1 MTFSFRSS
9 LLAACVALASCVV
22 WTLPVQARE
31 FRSAEV
37 HPADYPT
44 TKAVEYMGQLL
55 KERSGGKHSV
65 KVFPNA
71 ALGQERDAIEQ
82 LKIGG
87 LDMMRINVAP
97 LNNIV
102 PETVVPALP
111 FLFRSEDHMHAVLDG
126 PVGDEILKAM
136 EKAGM
141 IGLAFY
147 DSGARSL
154 YTAKKPV
161 KTLADVKGMKIRVQ
175 QSDLFVAMVE
185 ALGANATPMPYGEVY
200 TALKTGLIDAA
211 ENNFPSYE
219 SSRHFEA
226 APNYTLTEHSM
237 APEVLVFSKRIWDR
251 LSAEEQ
257 AMIRQAAKDSVP
269 HMRKLWDER
278 ETKSRQIVEAGGAK
292 IMPVADRQAWA
303 DAMKPVHERF
313 ANTPA
318 LKSLL
323 ERVQATQ

>member
-1 MTFSFRSS
+1 MVLNLSRLS
-9 LLAACVALASCVV
+9 LLAACLALAA
-22 WTLPVQARE
+22 PAQARD

-44 TKAVEYMGQLL
+44 TKAVQYMGDLL
-55 KERSGGKHSV
+55 KERSGGKLGV

-102 PETVVPALP
+102 PETIVPALP

-126 PVGDEILKAM
+126 PVGDEILAAM
-136 EKAGM
+136 EEQGM
-141 IGLAFY
+141 VGLAFY
-147 DSGARSL
+147 DSGARSM
-154 YTAKKPV
+154 YATQPI
-161 KTLADVKGMKIRVQ
+161 KTLSDIQHRKIRVQ

-185 ALGANATPMPYGEVY
+185 ALGANPTPMPYGEVY
-200 TALKTGLIDAA
+200 TALKTGLVDAA

-226 APNYTLTEHSM
+226 APYYAQTEHSM
-237 APEVLVFSKRIWDR
+237 APEVLVFSKVIWDR
-251 LSAEEQ
+251 LDEEDQ
-257 AMIRQAAKDSVP
+257 KMVRQAAKDSVP

-278 ETKSRQIVEAGGAK
+278 EAKSRQVVEAGGAK
-292 IMPVADRQAWA
+292 IAPIEDKQVWV
-303 DAMKPVHERF
+303 DAMKPVYERF
-313 ANTPA
+313 ANTPE
-318 LKSLL
+318 LQKLV
-323 ERVQATQ
+323 ERVQADQTK

>member
-1 MTFSFRSS
+1 M
-9 LLAACVALASCVV
+9 LLAACAACIAAAL
-22 WTLPVQARE
+22 PGQARE

-55 KERSGGKHSV
+55 KERSGGKHSI

-82 LKIGG
+82 LKLGG

-97 LNNIV
+97 LNNVV
-102 PETVVPALP
+102 PETIVPALP
-111 FLFRSEDHMHAVLDG
+111 FLFRSEDQMHQVLDG
-126 PVGDEILKAM
+126 PVGEKILKAM
-136 EKAGM
+136 EKQGM
-141 IGLAFY
+141 VGLAFY

-154 YTAKKPV
+154 YTTKPV

-175 QSDLFVAMVE
+175 QSDVFVAMVQ
-185 ALGANATPMPYGEVY
+185 ALGASATPMPYGEVY
-200 TALKTGLIDAA
+200 TALTTGLIDAA
-211 ENNFPSYE
+211 ENNYPSYE
-219 SSRHFEA
+219 SSRHFEVA
-226 APNYTLTEHSM
+226 KYYNLTEHSM

-269 HMRKLWDER
+269 HMRQLWRER
-278 ETKSRQIVEAGGAK
+278 ESKSKDIVLKAGVQLVPIEDK
-292 IMPVADRQAWA
+292 EKWA
-303 DAMKPVHERF
+303 EAMKPVFEKF
-313 ANTPA
+313 AGTPE
-318 LKSLL
+318 LKSLI
-323 ERVQATQ
+323 QDIQSAK